1 MSRIIPPVLIG
12 VAAVMYLLWK
22 QFDPE
27 QFAQIKWNNHTFFW
41 LAMAVLAYVAR
52 HIFYAYRLHIM
63 TDKIFNWVKSIEL
76 IFIWEFSSAVSPTM
90 VGGSAVALFLLAQEK
105 ISSAKTVSVVLYTV
119 LLDTLFFLISLPILL
134 FTIGPLIVRPDATGE
149 WFGGY
154 MFTVYGIYLFLLTY
168 ALIFFYGLFINPK
181 RIRSILFL
189 LSKIRIIKRFKEDLV
204 KIGKEVVQT
213 SNEMGTKPL
222 NFHLKSFGATS
233 GAWIMRF
240 LAINFIIIALVSD
253 TSTDFITQYLIYGRG
268 EMMHTIT
275 QFSPT
280 PGAAGVSEL
289 MFGGFY
295 SEYVPKGISLIAA
308 LVWRLITYYPY
319 LLIGVIII
327 PNWIRK
333 IMNRRRRE
341 SLAQSV

>member
-1 MSRIIPPVLIG
+1 M
-12 VAAVMYLLWK
+12 
-22 QFDPE
+22 
-27 QFAQIKWNNHTFFW
+27 
-41 LAMAVLAYVAR
+41 
-52 HIFYAYRLHIM
+52 
-63 TDKIFNWVKSIEL
+63 
-76 IFIWEFSSAVSPTM
+76 
-90 VGGSAVALFLLAQEK
+90 
-105 ISSAKTVSVVLYTV
+105 
-119 LLDTLFFLISLPILL
+119 
-134 FTIGPLIVRPDATGE
+134 
-149 WFGGY
+149 
-154 MFTVYGIYLFLLTY
+154 
-168 ALIFFYGLFINPK
+168 
-181 RIRSILFL
+181 
-189 LSKIRIIKRFKEDLV
+189 V
-204 KIGKEVVQT
+204 KIGHDVVQT
-213 SNEMGTKPL
+213 SKEMGSKPKR
-222 NFHLKSFGATS
+222 FHLKSFGATA

-253 TSTDFITQYLIYGRG
+253 TPIDFLNQYIMYGRG

-295 SEYVPKGISLIAA
+295 SDYVPQGISLIAA

-341 SLAQSV
+341 RLEISPE

>member
-1 MSRIIPPVLIG
+1 
-12 VAAVMYLLWK
+12 
-22 QFDPE
+22 
-27 QFAQIKWNNHTFFW
+27 
-41 LAMAVLAYVAR
+41 MAVLAYVAR
-52 HIFYAYRLHIM
+52 HLFYAYRLHVM
-63 TDKIFNWVKSIEL
+63 TDKLFNWLKSIEL

-105 ISSAKTVSVVLYTV
+105 ISSAKTVSIVFYTV
-119 LLDTLFFLISLPILL
+119 ILDTLFFLITLPILL
-134 FTIGPLIVRPDATGE
+134 FTVGPIIVRPGVIESWT
-149 WFGGY
+149 GGY
-154 MFTVYGIYLFLLTY
+154 MWTLYSIYFFLLSY
-168 ALIFFYGLFINPK
+168 GLLFFYGLFINPK
-181 RIRSILFL
+181 RIRSLLFL
-189 LSKIRIIKRFKEDLV
+189 LSKIKLIKRFKKDLV
-204 KIGKEVVQT
+204 KIGHDVVQT
-213 SNEMGTKPL
+213 SKEMGNKPKR
-222 NFHLKSFGATS
+222 FHLKSFGATA

-253 TSTDFITQYLIYGRG
+253 TPIDFLNQYIMYGRG

-295 SEYVPKGISLIAA
+295 SDYVPQGISLIAA

-341 SLAQSV
+341 RLEISPE